1 MATASWKNN
10 PKADVALV
18 RTDGG
23 SPCRPRMRELV
34 RAEGWDVYHY
44 PALLKGLYEA
54 SAYSFLHRAEKGPWK
69 ASAHTDRPC
78 SMARRLGFYN
88 RSSGEV

>member
-1 MATASWKNN
+1 
-10 PKADVALV
+10 
-18 RTDGG
+18 
-23 SPCRPRMRELV
+23 MRELV

-69 ASAHTDRPC
+69 ASAHTD
-78 SMARRLGFYN
+78 LQN
-88 RSSGEV
+88 RAVLHGQRSNTDNR

>member
-1 MATASWKNN
+1 
-10 PKADVALV
+10 
-18 RTDGG
+18 
-23 SPCRPRMRELV
+23 MRELV

-69 ASAHTDRPC
+69 ASAHTDPKTGPC
-78 SMARRLGFYN
+78 SMARGVTPTTDRFGN
-88 RSSGEV
+88 RSGSSRRCLTK